1 MRVYDL
7 IKKKRDG
14 FELES
19 EEIAQLIDG
28 AVQGIVPDYQL
39 AALLMAIFFR
49 GMNERETADLT
60 MAIAKSGSQVDLGL
74 PRAVDKHSTG
84 GVGDTTTLI
93 VAPLVAACGVPVA
106 KMTGRGLGHTGGTVD
121 KLESIPGLFTALS
134 MEQFREQVNRVG
146 LALISATTEIAPADK
161 ILYALRDVTATVDS
175 IPLIASS
182 IMSKKIAAG
191 ATHIVLDVKFGRGAF
206 MQDPCDAENLA
217 KAMVNIGHRVGR
229 PTVAVLTSMDQ
240 PLGNSIGNALEVKEA
255 ISILSN
261 EGGSQDLR
269 EVSIA
274 VATEML
280 LHYYEDIN
288 KETARDRVMHALK
301 SGNALRKFQE
311 AIAAQGGDLSKPLP
325 TSRHVTIIPAPASG
339 YITTIDSLSLGN
351 LAVTLG
357 AGRLKKDDKI
367 HSGAGMVISARVG
380 DRVYSGSPL
389 VIVHSEE
396 PLAPSTAKAIS
407 ESFTIESEPQEKV
420 PLILKIISSREAL

>member
-1 MRVYDL
+1 MTIYDI

-14 FELES
+14 LELES
-19 EEIAQLIDG
+19 EEIRYCIAG
-28 AVQGIVPDYQL
+28 CVSGIIPDYQL
-39 AALLMAIFFR
+39 AALLMAIFIR

-60 MAIAKSGSQVDLGL
+60 MAIARSGAEFDLGL

-93 VAPLVAACGVPVA
+93 VAPIVAACGVPVA

-134 MEQFREQVNRVG
+134 MDQFRQQVASIG
-146 LALISATTEIAPADK
+146 LALICATTEIAPADK

-206 MQDPCDAENLA
+206 MPDPLVAQRLA
-217 KAMVNIGHRVGR
+217 AAMVNIGKRVGR
-229 PTVAVLTSMDQ
+229 PTTAVLTSMDQ

-255 ISILSN
+255 LSILSGT
-261 EGGSQDLR
+261 GGSEDLR
-269 EVSIA
+269 DVSLA

-280 LHYYEDIN
+280 LQFYEGLN
-288 KETARDRVMHALK
+288 RGTARMQAVHALE
-301 SGNALRKFQE
+301 SGLALRKFKE
-311 AIAAQGGDLSKPLP
+311 TITAQGGDLSRPLP
-325 TSRHVTIIPAPASG
+325 TSRYTTVVRALDSG
-339 YITTIDSLSLGN
+339 YVTEVDSLVLGK

-357 AGRLKKDDKI
+357 AGRLKKEDSIDY
-367 HSGAGMVISARVG
+367 GAGMVLAARVG
-380 DRVYSGSPL
+380 DKVSQSAPL
-389 VIVHSEE
+389 VTVHSD
-396 PLAPSTAKAIS
+396 
-407 ESFTIESEPQEKV
+407 
-420 PLILKIISSREAL
+420 EALTPDTITAINGAFKIGAVPREKPPLVLKVLN